1 MQEKRSSLPLAD
13 RVGALTAS
21 ALLTFAL
28 ARLIQS
34 PRLTLTIELP
44 GFYFAYPFT
53 INSAMALFAAAL
65 AAAGMD
71 WLARSHPALNG
82 RSRIEHLLIPTFTAL
97 ALSAPLGRLGE
108 SPLWLAAFAAS
119 GLTLTAVF
127 LAEYTA
133 IDPASSSYALARSGL
148 TALAYALF
156 FIFAFSLRIAGA
168 RMFVLAP
175 LVFVFAGLIAL
186 RILHMDGINRWD
198 FPWAAGIGL
207 ICAQIASGLHYW
219 SFTPV
224 QFALALTGPLYALT
238 LLSTNLTEDVP
249 LRRAGTGPI
258 MIVIASW
265 VAAAFVN

>member
-1 MQEKRSSLPLAD
+1 MQENRPSLPLAD
-13 RVGALTAS
+13 RIGALTAS

-44 GFYFAYPFT
+44 GFYFAYPFS

-65 AAAGMD
+65 SAAGMD
-71 WLARSHPALNG
+71 WLARSHPANPD

-97 ALSAPLGRLGE
+97 ALSAPLSRLGE
-108 SPLWLAAFAAS
+108 SSLWLAAFAAS
-119 GLTLTAVF
+119 GLALTAVF

-156 FIFAFSLRIAGA
+156 FIFAFSMRIAGA
-168 RMFVLAP
+168 RMFLLAP
-175 LVFVFAGLIAL
+175 FVFVIAGLIAL

-207 ICAQIASGLHYW
+207 IVAQIASGLHYW
-219 SFTPV
+219 PLTPV

-238 LLSTNLTEDVP
+238 LLSTNLTEEIPP
-249 LRRAGTGPI
+249 LRAATGPV
-258 MIVIASW
+258 MILIASW
-265 VAAAFVN
+265 ITVIFL